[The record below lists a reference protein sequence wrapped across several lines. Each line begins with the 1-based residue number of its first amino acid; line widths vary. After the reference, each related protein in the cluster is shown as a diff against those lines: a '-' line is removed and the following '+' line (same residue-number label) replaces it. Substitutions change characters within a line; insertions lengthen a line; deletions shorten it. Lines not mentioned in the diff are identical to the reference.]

1 MNNLKQ
7 MQQKTLRNTLAF
19 LVIMLLITGGV
30 LYWAFPYV
38 KNIIQGPSQTIDF
51 VDYWNEEITFDEFKK
66 GEIVT
71 ITTPYIDGTIAEY
84 YTTEEN
90 SYKKTT
96 KSIYYY
102 LLVDEKAMIL
112 EIPSEYTYEADTIY
126 DQTYDETLD
135 PANYKYVTYTGIFI
149 NTDSEVKQYAKEI
162 LEDSLETSVDD
173 EVYTEYFRPYTFKVL
188 TPSDEY
194 ATFEL
199 IILYISLIALLLSI
213 FLFVKTLILNTKF
226 VQRLNKR
233 LNSENEISRFESE
246 VNSPNVVR
254 IGKTVFITKNWFII
268 TQFLSA
274 KAIHL
279 DDIAWAY
286 LFEQKRKGITTSFL
300 TVKTLDEKVS
310 KFQLSSLNV
319 QETLATLVEYAPWAV
334 YGYSEESKEFFKKK
348 NWANVERAINERR
361 NEIKN
366 QMFGNTQ
373 FADNFEQ

>member
-90 SYKKTT
+90 SYKK
-96 KSIYYY
+96 
-102 LLVDEKAMIL
+102 VDEKAMIL

-173 EVYTEYFRPYTFKVL
+173 EV
-188 TPSDEY
+188 SDEY